1 MDDTSIHARFADA
14 QTQAKTK
21 EAAEAALQALESLH
35 TVSAEAAGLVAHSA
49 AVYFDG
55 ITKLALASRAIL
67 LKQTTG
73 HLANKAISPGQTTQD
88 LVNAN
93 LEQAAEDALGILATD
108 ILMSA
113 AAAVAAA
120 AAAMEA
126 QSASFAIDRI
136 DDSISRYS
144 NLLHNRRT

>member
-1 MDDTSIHARFADA
+1 MDDTSIHAGFADA
-14 QTQAKTK
+14 QTQAKAK
-21 EAAEAALQALESLH
+21 QAAETALQALESLLA
-35 TVSAEAAGLVAHSA
+35 VSPEAAGLVAHSA
-49 AVYFDG
+49 AIYFDG
-55 ITKLALASRAIL
+55 ITRLALASRAIL

-73 HLANKAISPGQTTQD
+73 NLADKAISPKQTTQD
-88 LVNAN
+88 LINAN
-93 LEQAAEDALGILATD
+93 MEQAAEDALGILATD
-108 ILMSA
+108 IFMGA

-126 QSASFAIDRI
+126 QSAGFAIDRI

>member
-1 MDDTSIHARFADA
+1 MDDTSIDARFADA
-14 QTQAKTK
+14 QTQTKTK
-21 EAAEAALQALESLH
+21 QAAEASLQALESLRA
-35 TVSAEAAGLVAHSA
+35 VSPEAAGLVAHSA

-55 ITKLALASRAIL
+55 ITRLALASRAIL
-67 LKQTTG
+67 LKQASG
-73 HLANKAISPGQTTQD
+73 DSANKAVSPKQTTQD

-144 NLLHNRRT
+144 ALLNNRRS